1 MATESSHGGQT
12 AAPHGPGKA
21 TDTIC
26 RNVIPLLFECVSQ
39 LSEGAAEPES
49 YSPVDPKGV
58 LWDLGLEIWRATAAQ
73 ERQGWPG
80 ADW

>member
-26 RNVIPLLFECVSQ
+26 RNAGVRFATLRGSQ
-39 LSEGAAEPES
+39 GGAAEPES
-49 YSPVDPKGV
+49 SSPADPKGV
-58 LWDLGLEIWRATAAQ
+58 LWDLGLEIWGATAAQ

-80 ADW
+80 AD